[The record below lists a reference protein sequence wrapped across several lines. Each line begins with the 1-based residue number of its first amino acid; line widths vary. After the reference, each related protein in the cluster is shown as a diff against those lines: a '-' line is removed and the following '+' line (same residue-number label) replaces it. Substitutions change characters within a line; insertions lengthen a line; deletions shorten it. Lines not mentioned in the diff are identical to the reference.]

1 MAKPVAIFASRTE
14 AEIARAHLESV
25 GIESQIVT
33 DSAGGWEPQLD
44 AIRGVRLVVAD
55 AEASLAAEVLD
66 VPELRPVD
74 SVPRAYPDWVLQ
86 SAMLLIAIMVVAG
99 LALTIARFF

>member
-1 MAKPVAIFASRTE
+1 MAKPVAVFASRTE

-55 AEASLAAEVLD
+55 NEIALAAEILD
-66 VPELRPVD
+66 VPELRPADVA
-74 SVPRAYPDWVLQ
+74 PRVYPEWVLQ
-86 SAMLLIAIMVVAG
+86 SAMGLIAIVVAAG
-99 LALTIARFF
+99 LFLAVVRLF